1 MLMMKFSEL
10 SAGVYFSIVP
20 DDGKRYIKLSG
31 TDSAWNARNE
41 SGLYNFS
48 ETQQVEILNNFKR
61 ASDCDAR
68 SV

>member
-1 MLMMKFSEL
+1 MMKFGEL

-31 TDSAWNARNE
+31 NDSAWNARNE

-48 ETQQVEILNNFKR
+48 ENQQVEILNNFKR
-61 ASDCDAR
+61 ASDCDVR
-68 SV
+68 SI